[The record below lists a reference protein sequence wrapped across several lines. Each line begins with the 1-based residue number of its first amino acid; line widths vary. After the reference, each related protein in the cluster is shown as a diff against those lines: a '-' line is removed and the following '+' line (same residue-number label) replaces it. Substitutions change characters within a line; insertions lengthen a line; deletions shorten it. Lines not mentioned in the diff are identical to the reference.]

1 MSSKN
6 DKFYLKLALNLAKQH
21 EGLTSENPSVGC
33 VIVKNN
39 KILSLSN
46 TSINGNY
53 TSGNYAYEGPPSL
66 ESIPNWVFF
75 NYDLSHSFITAF
87 LCIGIVYFFNRALIF
102 PMLAWP
108 FHILLDFPFHS
119 KEYFPTK
126 FLWPLT
132 DFSIDGI
139 PWSNPEVW
147 FPNMAGIIILFI
159 YRIKFNNRDI
169 DKIDSK

>member
-1 MSSKN
+1 MDTLSHALWGRGLFGYRGHKW
-6 DKFYLKLALNLAKQH
+6 LAIFFGAMPDLFSFGILI
-21 EGLTSENPSVGC
+21 
-33 VIVKNN
+33 IVR
-39 KILSLSN
+39 LFS
-46 TSINGNY
+46 GNY
-53 TSGNYAYEGPPSL
+53 TYEGPPSL

-159 YRIKFNNRDI
+159 YRNKKFFSQYL
-169 DKIDSK
+169 K

>member
-1 MSSKN
+1 MDTLSHALWGRGLFGYRGHKW
-6 DKFYLKLALNLAKQH
+6 LAIFFGAMPDLFSFGILIIV
-21 EGLTSENPSVGC
+21 GLFS
-33 VIVKNN
+33 
-39 KILSLSN
+39 
-46 TSINGNY
+46 GNY

-87 LCIGIVYFFNRALIF
+87 LCIGIVYYFNRSLTF

-159 YRIKFNNRDI
+159 YRNKKFFSQYL
-169 DKIDSK
+169 K

>member
-1 MSSKN
+1 MDTLSHALWGRGLFGYRGYKW
-6 DKFYLKLALNLAKQH
+6 LAIFFGAMPDLFSFGILI
-21 EGLTSENPSVGC
+21 
-33 VIVKNN
+33 IVR
-39 KILSLSN
+39 LFS
-46 TSINGNY
+46 GNY

-66 ESIPNWVFF
+66 ETIPNWVFF

-159 YRIKFNNRDI
+159 YRNKKFFSQYL
-169 DKIDSK
+169 K

>member
-1 MSSKN
+1 MDTLSHALWGRGLFGYRGHKW
-6 DKFYLKLALNLAKQH
+6 LAIFFGAMPDLFSFGILIIV
-21 EGLTSENPSVGC
+21 GLFS
-33 VIVKNN
+33 
-39 KILSLSN
+39 
-46 TSINGNY
+46 GNY
-53 TSGNYAYEGPPSL
+53 ISGNYAYEGPPSL

-87 LCIGIVYFFNRALIF
+87 LCIGIVYFFNRALTF

-159 YRIKFNNRDI
+159 YRNKKFFSQYL
-169 DKIDSK
+169 K

>member
-1 MSSKN
+1 MDTLSHALWGRGLFGYRGHKW
-6 DKFYLKLALNLAKQH
+6 LAIFFGAMPDLFSFGILI
-21 EGLTSENPSVGC
+21 
-33 VIVKNN
+33 IVR
-39 KILSLSN
+39 LFS
-46 TSINGNY
+46 GNY
-53 TSGNYAYEGPPSL
+53 TGGNYTYEGPPSL

-159 YRIKFNNRDI
+159 YRNKKFFSQYL
-169 DKIDSK
+169 K

>member
-1 MSSKN
+1 MDTLSHALWGRGLFGYRGHKW
-6 DKFYLKLALNLAKQH
+6 LAIFFGAMPDLFSFGILI
-21 EGLTSENPSVGC
+21 
-33 VIVKNN
+33 IVR
-39 KILSLSN
+39 LFS
-46 TSINGNY
+46 GNY
-53 TSGNYAYEGPPSL
+53 TSENYTYEGPPSL

-87 LCIGIVYFFNRALIF
+87 LCIGIVYFFNRALTF

-159 YRIKFNNRDI
+159 YRNKKFFSQYL
-169 DKIDSK
+169 K